1 MAAAVDAVEA
11 FKNMRQLISGNANA
25 CINNAHRQLARRLAQ
40 AQRHTAA
47 LVIILQAVIK
57 QIEEYL
63 LHQRR
68 NTQQLQLAAAVI
80 LQHQLHAK
88 PRRLILQA
96 CQRTL
101 RHILQHKLLQ
111 HIMTQLIKLRQLNN
125 IVYQTQKI
133 MRLIIDFLQKALRIL
148 RLHKAAE
155 HNLRI
160 AQHRLQRRLQLMRN
174 VRREL
179 AAQLLRRCSCRHVHH
194 QQHKTLIRNTAA
206 VKLIVRAATVHNK
219 APFAIQLNLLQK
231 RVHLLALV
239 QIRNALAQNA
249 LLIHAHIFQRAL
261 IDRSNL
267 PLRIQEQHALV
278 HIVCQG
284 LQLLLLALI
293 AAHPALQLL
302 LLQRK
307 ALHNRL
313 QLRIYHR
320 FHRRLFKIQLL
331 QRLQHTAG
339 NFAPSTSTASSTK

>member
-1 MAAAVDAVEA
+1 M
-11 FKNMRQLISGNANA
+11 
-25 CINNAHRQLARRLAQ
+25 
-40 AQRHTAA
+40 
-47 LVIILQAVIK
+47 IILQAVIK

-88 PRRLILQA
+88 PRRLILQP

-111 HIMTQLIKLRQLNN
+111 HIMTQLVKLRQLNN

-160 AQHRLQRRLQLMRN
+160 TQHRLQRRFQLMRN

-179 AAQLLRRCSCRHVHH
+179 ATQLLRRCSCRHVHH
-194 QQHKTLIRNTAA
+194 QQYKALIRNTAA
-206 VKLIVRAATVHNK
+206 VELIVRAATVHNK
-219 APFAIQLNLLQK
+219 APLAVQLNLLQK
-231 RVHLLALV
+231 RVHLLALI

-313 QLRIYHR
+313 QLRIYHSLCR
-320 FHRRLFKIQLL
+320 GLLKIKLL
-331 QRLQHTAG
+331 QRLQHAAR
-339 NFAPSTSTASSTK
+339 NFARSKQSTAQHQHGQQHKIAHQQLHLLKNSLIRA